1 MWSYKIFI
9 DQQFTKEKQKS
20 IKFKNNFIL
29 LQILWLVFK
38 TEENLLGL
46 PFLTLITVKLIFTS
60 SKLGEQSK
68 DETEARNLFGE
79 KSL

>member
-29 LQILWLVFK
+29 LQIRWLVFK